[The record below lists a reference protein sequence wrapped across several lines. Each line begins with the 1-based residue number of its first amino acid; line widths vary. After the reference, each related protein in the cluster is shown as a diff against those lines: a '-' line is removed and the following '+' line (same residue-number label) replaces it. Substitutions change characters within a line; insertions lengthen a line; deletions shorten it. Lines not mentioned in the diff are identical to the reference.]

1 MKTNWVSSRLVTARI
16 RLRVVCGL
24 GDTMV
29 IFSPT
34 RRFVRVD
41 LPTFGR
47 PAMVIM
53 AVF

>member
-1 MKTNWVSSRLVTARI
+1 MPQM

-24 GDTMV
+24 LLTMA

-34 RRFVRVD
+34 SALVSVD

-47 PAMVIM
+47 PQTVIM
-53 AVF
+53 AVFLISTGDPQLS